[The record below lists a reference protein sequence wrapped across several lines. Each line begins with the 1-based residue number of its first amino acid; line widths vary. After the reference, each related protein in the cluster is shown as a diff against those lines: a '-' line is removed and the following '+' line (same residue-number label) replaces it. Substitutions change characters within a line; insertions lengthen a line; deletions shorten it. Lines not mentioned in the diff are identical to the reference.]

1 MSRPVID
8 GVEQITVDNTQDGK
22 KKKGRPPKAETVRKR
37 KAMLTAKGRKDDML
51 IRLAGFTNH
60 AVKQLELAV
69 KQGKPW
75 ALKMYFEYFY
85 GKPTEMQKTQ
95 NQQPKINVE
104 WIVKPESKTV
114 TVDVPSKE

>member
-1 MSRPVID
+1 MNDRSNID
-8 GVEQITVDNTQDGK
+8 GVNKKTVDNKGK
-22 KKKGRPPKAETVRKR
+22 PGRPPAHRTIEKR
-37 KAMLTAKGRKDDML
+37 KAMMTAKARKEDMM
-51 IRLAGFTNH
+51 IRMAGFTHH
-60 AVKQLELAV
+60 AIKQLELAV

-85 GKPTEMQKTQ
+85 GKPTEMRKTE